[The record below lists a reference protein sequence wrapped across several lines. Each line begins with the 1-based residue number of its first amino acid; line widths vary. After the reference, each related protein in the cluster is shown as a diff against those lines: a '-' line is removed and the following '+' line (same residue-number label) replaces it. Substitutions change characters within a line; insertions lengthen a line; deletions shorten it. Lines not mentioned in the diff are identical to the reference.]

1 MIYSKTPKRI
11 RVMFTPFR
19 DGLQSTFG
27 GKVRLEDFLPA
38 MEASARL
45 GIRHFEFGGGALF
58 QAPLF
63 YLGRSPFENMR
74 RMREAVG
81 PEADLQ
87 ILTRSV
93 SGVTLTTQSPA
104 ALALQARLMAAA
116 GTTWDR
122 NFDYMNDVR
131 NLVRTGKPIVDAG
144 MHHQVVIALMGL
156 PFESET
162 VHTPE
167 FYIDIGRQILAADMH
182 VDSICLKD
190 ASGTTSPVTIY
201 ETAKGLRKIM
211 PPEMPLWMHTHDT
224 AATGVACYMAAIHG
238 GADGVDLAIRP
249 LAAGTSQPD
258 ARSLAHS
265 LKGTGYDLDIDVAG
279 LSEIEAMLEESLAD
293 YEFNPTTTTP
303 DARVLGFPMPGGA
316 IGPNVHM
323 MAKAGILDRYG
334 EVLEEFPVVVEAG
347 GAWTSVTPGSQ
358 QYWLQAFNNVL
369 YGRWEKIDA
378 GYGKAVLGY
387 FGRTPLPPSPE
398 VVERAAAQLDLPPFQ
413 GDPLDA
419 APDNIPVA
427 REALEER
434 GLPTT
439 DENVF
444 LVVSAMVPGKNMDL
458 NEGIRLLTGKSRI
471 DIPLKKTDE
480 PPPPVPHPHPRP
492 APATPAAAAHAATPA
507 PGAPATTGPVTTRCT
522 VKEGAKTRTFT
533 ITLEPIGGGGG
544 VQGAA
549 SAAGTAAGAAA
560 GSAAA
565 AGAPPVQAPAQQP
578 ENGGTDVFST
588 FAGSVEVVDVRVAV
602 GDRIAEG
609 GVLAVVEAMKAT
621 HDIRSPIAGTVTAVH
636 VRAGDDIDSTTPLA
650 TIA

>member
-1 MIYSKTPKRI
+1 MIFTDAPRRV

-38 MEASARL
+38 MEASAEL
-45 GIRHFEFGGGALF
+45 GVRHFEFGGGALF

-63 YLGRSPFENMR
+63 YLGRNPFENMR

-81 PEADLQ
+81 PDADLQ

-93 SGVTLTTQSPA
+93 SGVTLTTQSPE
-104 ALALQARLMAAA
+104 ALALQGRLMAAA

-131 NLVRTGKPIVDAG
+131 NMRRTGKPIVDAG
-144 MHHQVVIALMGL
+144 MHHQAVIALMGL
-156 PFESET
+156 PFESDK

-167 FYIDIGRQILAADMH
+167 FYIDIGRKILDSDIQ

-190 ASGTTSPVTIY
+190 ASGTTDPATIY
-201 ETAKGLRKIM
+201 RTAVGLKKIM

-238 GADGVDLAIRP
+238 GANGVDLSIRP

-258 ARSLAHS
+258 ARALAHS
-265 LKGTGYDLDIDVAG
+265 LKGTGYSLDIDVAG
-279 LSEIEAMLEESLAD
+279 LSEIESMLEESLSD
-293 YEFNPTTTTP
+293 YAFNPTTTTP

-323 MAKAGILDRYG
+323 MEKAGILDRYG
-334 EVLEEFPVVVEAG
+334 EVLAEFPVVVEAG

-387 FGRTPLPPSPE
+387 FGRTPLPPDPA
-398 VVERAAAQLDLPPFQ
+398 VVERASEQLELEPFD

-419 APDNIPVA
+419 APNNIPGA
-427 REALEER
+427 RAALEER
-434 GLPTT
+434 GLATT

-444 LVVSAMVPGKNMDL
+444 LVLAAMVPGKRMET
-458 NEGIRLLTGKSRI
+458 NEGIRLLTGRSKI
-471 DIPLKKTDE
+471 DIPLKPDADE
-480 PPPPVPHPHPRP
+480 APSGARAAGADTEGAKARAGDTSVAPPS
-492 APATPAAAAHAATPA
+492 
-507 PGAPATTGPVTTRCT
+507 GPVTTKCT
-522 VKEGAKTRTFT
+522 VQEGGKTRTFT
-533 ITLEPIGGGGG
+533 VTLEPVSGAGGAT
-544 VQGAA
+544 VAT
-549 SAAGTAAGAAA
+549 STAAGAGPASGA
-560 GSAAA
+560 G
-565 AGAPPVQAPAQQP
+565 GASPEGTPVY
-578 ENGGTDVFST
+578 ST
-588 FAGSVEVVDVRVAV
+588 FAGAVEVVDIRVRVGDAV
-602 GDRIAEG
+602 AEG
-609 GVLAVVEAMKAT
+609 GVIAVVEAMKAT
-621 HDIRSPIAGTVTAVH
+621 HDIRSPVAGKVTAVH
-636 VRAGDDIDSTTPLA
+636 VGVGDEIDSSTPIL
-650 TIA
+650 TVV